1 MLPHICNHAHCIDHW
16 YNYTGNEESQCP
28 SVPTTTNTTRNIT
41 EHSNFFESFSITAQ
55 AEFSILSWCFTDA
68 DNHTTCCICDN
79 REAGNCSHKDWKLK
93 SEYGTGCSYEYKCI
107 IEIENV
113 AKEKYDGGVLQGRS
127 YIFGSPQFDKIVIEI
142 YIHVISSNK
151 NTNIRI
157 IYPVL
162 GCAAIVSLIIGG
174 AVVIIACALKKRSN
188 VKFITWGHSGYQEI
202 PSVGKAVVIS
212 ATQVQ

>member
-1 MLPHICNHAHCIDHW
+1 M
-16 YNYTGNEESQCP
+16 
-28 SVPTTTNTTRNIT
+28 PTTTNTTRNIT